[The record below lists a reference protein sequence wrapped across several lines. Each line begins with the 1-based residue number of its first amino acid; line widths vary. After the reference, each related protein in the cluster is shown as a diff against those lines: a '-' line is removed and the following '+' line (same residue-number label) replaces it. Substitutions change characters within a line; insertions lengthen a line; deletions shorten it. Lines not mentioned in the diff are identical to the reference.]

1 MSDGPCGGLLEISE
15 VIEFVGFLLSL
26 YISQKHP
33 KSPSDKFR
41 SHWLHRRHHE
51 GPLQS
56 LGGAWK
62 NGLVI
67 RRRGLKARMT
77 TG

>member
-1 MSDGPCGGLLEISE
+1 MSGGPRGGLLDISE
-15 VIEFVGFLLSL
+15 VIEFIGFLLFL
-26 YISQKHP
+26 YINQKHP
-33 KSPSDKFR
+33 KSPSNKFR

-67 RRRGLKARMT
+67 RRRGLQAGMT
-77 TG
+77 PG